1 MGFFDKIRQGLEKT
15 KKNMTVQLNAMIAS
29 FTKANEEFYE
39 ELVETLI
46 MADVGVETSLEI
58 VDRLRRTVLQE

>member
-1 MGFFDKIRQGLEKT
+1 MGFFDKIRKGLEKT

-39 ELVETLI
+39 
-46 MADVGVETSLEI
+46 
-58 VDRLRRTVLQE
+58 